1 MLRVLAGLVALPA
14 MLIWRLAGWRFEG
27 ALPPIDK
34 YIFVFAPHTSNWD
47 YIHMLPLA
55 LRFRRRPTVLIK
67 DDLFRGPLGVFLRLV
82 GAIPIDRRQSNNAVD
97 QVVDYIATQKRV
109 VLVIT
114 PEGTRKKTD
123 HWKSGFYHIAR
134 KAGIPIVLGY
144 LDYERKVGGAS
155 QPLQLSGDVEA
166 DLATIRAFYAEHGR
180 GKRPQNFS
188 DIRFRA

>member
-1 MLRVLAGLVALPA
+1 MLRLLVGLAAIPA
-14 MLIWRLAGWRFEG
+14 MFIWRLAGWRFEG
-27 ALPPIDK
+27 TLPDIDK
-34 YIFVFAPHTSNWD
+34 YVFVFAPHTSNWD

-67 DDLFRGPLGVFLRLV
+67 DSLFRGPLGLFLRFV
-82 GAIPIDRRQSNNAVD
+82 GAIPIDRSQTNNAVE
-97 QVVDYIATQKRV
+97 QVAAYIAGQKRV

-144 LDYERKVGGAS
+144 LDYARKVGGAS
-155 QPLQLSGDVEA
+155 APIMMSGDVEA
-166 DLATIRAFYAEHGR
+166 DLAVIRAFFATHGR
-180 GKRPQNFS
+180 GKRPENFS
-188 DIRFRA
+188 DIRFRQ